1 MAITKCLLIGCG
13 KMGGA
18 LLNQWQRSDRFEFTV
33 LDPVLEALPGGGRLV
48 RDSAAIQSECFDIVI
63 IAVKPQIID
72 TVMPAYQASLAAD
85 GVLVSIAAG
94 YSIERLKRLMGDPR
108 IVRVMPNLPSS
119 IGQGVSGAVASDDVS
134 DAHKALVGQLMDLAG
149 TVVWVDTEDSLD
161 RLTAISGSGPG
172 FVFEIARSYLAA
184 AIDIGFEDSQ
194 ARQLVLETILGA
206 TAMAIQSDE
215 SLETLRNSV
224 TSKNGATQAGL
235 EVLRGA
241 AILENL
247 LQDTI
252 QATYNRTKE
261 LR

>member
-1 MAITKCLLIGCG
+1 MAITKCLLVGCG

-33 LDPVLEALPGGGRLV
+33 LDPMLDALPMAGRLV
-48 RDSAAIQSECFDIVI
+48 REAAAIDGETFDVVIV
-63 IAVKPQIID
+63 AVKPQIID
-72 TVMPAYQASLAAD
+72 KVMPAYQASLATD

-94 YSIERLKRLMGDPR
+94 YSIDRLKRLMGDPK

-119 IGQGVSGAVASDDVS
+119 IGQGVSGAVASGDVG
-134 DAHKALVGQLMDLAG
+134 DAEKALIGQLMDLAG
-149 TVVWVDTEDSLD
+149 TVVWVDTEDALD

-184 AIDIGFEDSQ
+184 AIDIGFAESQ
-194 ARQLVLETILGA
+194 ARELVLETMLGA

-215 SLETLRNSV
+215 SLEALRNSV

-235 EVLRGA
+235 EVLRGDST
-241 AILENL
+241 LENL
-247 LQDTI
+247 LRDTI
-252 QATYNRTKE
+252 QATYNRTTE